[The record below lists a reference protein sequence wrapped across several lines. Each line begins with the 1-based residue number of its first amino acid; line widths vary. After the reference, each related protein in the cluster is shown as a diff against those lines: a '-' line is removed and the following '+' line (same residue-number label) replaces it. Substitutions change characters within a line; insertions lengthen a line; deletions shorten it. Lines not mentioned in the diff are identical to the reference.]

1 MRYTTV
7 IDLTEIPEVWKNS
20 NVTRLYLYMALRCGY
35 HDQDRDVLTMSTR
48 NLAIGAGITHS
59 ACRHALRVLL
69 AHQLLVQEGN
79 SWRVKKFVIDVKP
92 STRTQKNTTVS
103 DSRLVERDLEKENRD
118 RIVYKLVKE
127 ASLKDLKGILS
138 DLKEQKNTTYKEVKF
153 GQQDVKTLVDW
164 IEFKQKRAV

>member
-7 IDLTEIPEVWKNS
+7 IDLTEMPEVWRNS

-79 SWRVKKFVIDVKP
+79 SWRVKKFILDIKP
-92 STRTQKNTTVS
+92 SARTQKNTTVS